1 MVCERQPATIGNIT
15 GARGVADNTAMNKR
29 SKQVEALLFY
39 LNEEVGKKRLAEL
52 VGCTLAELEEAL
64 ADIRDE
70 RRDSGIVLVETS
82 TTVSL
87 GTAAEAASLIEAIIE
102 AEQVSPLSKAA
113 LETLS
118 VVLYQAP
125 VSRAEIDV
133 VRGVNSLYS
142 IRNLLVRGLIS
153 RRSIEGKVVYEPT
166 VETLKLLGIAN
177 QSELPDYSEVLQ
189 KIDQIVK
196 GQSEDDTQKQDKTS
210 TEE

>member
-1 MVCERQPATIGNIT
+1 
-15 GARGVADNTAMNKR
+15 MNKR